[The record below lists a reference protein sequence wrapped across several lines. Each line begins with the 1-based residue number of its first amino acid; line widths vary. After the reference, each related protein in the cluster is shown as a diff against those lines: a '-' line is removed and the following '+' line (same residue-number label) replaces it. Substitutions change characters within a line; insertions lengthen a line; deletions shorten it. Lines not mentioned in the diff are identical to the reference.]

1 MKVAIRARFD
11 GEVFVPE
18 EPVDLAEG
26 ERVLIQVLSPVPFAG
41 KAVTPEEVEAVLA
54 ELRMTALER
63 FVSRGVSGV
72 NLPDE
77 ALRRESIYED

>member
-11 GEVFVPE
+11 GKVFVPE

-26 ERVLIQVLSPVPFAG
+26 EEVWVLTQPRAADG
-41 KAVTPEEVEAVLA
+41 RMTEEDAL
-54 ELRMTALER
+54 TALER

>member
-11 GEVFVPE
+11 GKVFVPE

-26 ERVLIQVLSPVPFAG
+26 EEVWVFAVPQATGKRVS
-41 KAVTPEEVEAVLA
+41 KEEAL
-54 ELRMTALER
+54 TALER
-63 FVSRGVSGV
+63 FVSRGVAGV

-77 ALRRESIYED
+77 ALRRENIYED